1 MRTNTLWVIDTGVK
15 IMSNAA
21 KTLTLIGGI
30 INLLIGLALFGLF
43 AVLFGW
49 MLLDPM
55 LAMFALMIGGVF
67 LVIAI
72 IGLLFG
78 ILPLMWRDEPG
89 RHRVGLIILGILSLG
104 SIGGILLLIAGI
116 IAEEEAA

>member
-1 MRTNTLWVIDTGVK
+1 
-15 IMSNAA
+15 MSDAA

-30 INLLIGLALFGLF
+30 INLIGGIALFGIF

-55 LAMFALMIGGVF
+55 LMMIALMVGGVF

-116 IAEEEAA
+116 IAEEESA

>member
-78 ILPLMWRDEPG
+78 ILPLMWRNEPG

>member
-1 MRTNTLWVIDTGVK
+1 
-15 IMSNAA
+15 MSDAA

-30 INLLIGLALFGLF
+30 LNLIIAIAFIGLF

-49 MLLDPM
+49 MLIDPFLM
-55 LAMFALMIGGVF
+55 MFAIMAGGIF
-67 LVIAI
+67 IVIAI

-89 RHRVGLIILGILSLG
+89 RHRVGLIILGILSIG

-116 IAEEEAA
+116 IAEEESA